1 MCLTV
6 FNEDLLPPGMKVG
19 KREDN
24 NDESS
29 FIQMALSITKH
40 LVAQWT
46 FNNQMEEKEVD
57 KRDEEKKGE
66 GLKSQLQVLPLGRL
80 LVLASLRKKG
90 KHENSEALIF
100 SICLV
105 ISAEDKKRQVK
116 KKDPVSCTT
125 HPLHA
130 HSHQVLLSFLYW
142 VLLHVAGQKVSKI

>member
-1 MCLTV
+1 
-6 FNEDLLPPGMKVG
+6 MKVG

-29 FIQMALSITKH
+29 FIQMALSITNH
-40 LVAQWT
+40 LVSQST
-46 FNNQMEEKEVD
+46 FNNQMEEKEVE

-100 SICLV
+100 RFAL
-105 ISAEDKKRQVK
+105 
-116 KKDPVSCTT
+116 
-125 HPLHA
+125 
-130 HSHQVLLSFLYW
+130 
-142 VLLHVAGQKVSKI
+142 